1 MQYIDF
7 YKSPIGDMMMACDEV
22 GLSGLWFEGKKYFA
36 STLNPNEPRV
46 QKALPIFEQTKKWL
60 DIYFEGKNPAFM
72 PALSLKGSEFRL
84 AVWEILNQIPYG
96 EVITYGDI
104 AKQIAG
110 QRGVEKMSAQ
120 AVGGAVGHNPIAI
133 IVPCHRVVGTNG
145 SLTGYGGGIDK
156 KIELLKLEGIDISQ
170 YSLPRE
176 KKKNSPKACNDMI

>member
-22 GLSGLWFEGKKYFA
+22 GIIGLWFVGKKYFA
-36 STLNPNEPRV
+36 STLNADEPRL
-46 QKALPIFEQTKKWL
+46 QKTLPIFDQTKKWL
-60 DIYFEGKNPAFM
+60 DIYFNGQNPDFM
-72 PALSLKGSEFRL
+72 PTLSLKGSKFRL

-96 EVITYGDI
+96 KVITYGDI
-104 AKQIAG
+104 ANQIAR

-133 IVPCHRVVGTNG
+133 LVPCHRVVGTNG

-170 YSLPRE
+170 YSLPKE
-176 KKKNSPKACNDMI
+176 KKKNFTKA